1 MESVDDHIKRM
12 NKKNETPV
20 KDTTPRLHRST
31 PEILTRS
38 VALSPIHMGY
48 DEMTPQPVARRPRA
62 SSFGGRPGTAL
73 KQRVAALQRQVKL
86 FWRDKIL

>member
-20 KDTTPRLHRST
+20 KDTTPRLHRSAS

-48 DEMTPQPVARRPRA
+48 DEMTPQPVARRSRG
-62 SSFGGRPGTAL
+62 SSFGGRTGTAL

-86 FWRDKIL
+86 F